1 MDETN
6 ELVRER
12 QKKLE
17 ALRALGIDPFGGKF
31 PKEFTPADLIQ
42 NFEDKKKVHTAGRL
56 GAMRFMGK
64 SVFCDLKDETGRIQ
78 LYVKKDHLSET
89 DAKVFDLLDIG
100 DLIGVEG
107 ELFKT
112 KTGEIS
118 VRVNHLQILSKKHW
132 RMRIDLLNRRNKL
145 MYIYMIMPK
154 SRIYQTD
161 TIFNL

>member
-42 NFEDKKKVHTAGRL
+42 NFEDKKKIRTAGRL

-112 KTGEIS
+112 KTGEVS
-118 VRVNHLQILSKKHW
+118 VRVNHLQILSKSLRPLPEKWHGLKDVEI
-132 RMRIDLLNRRNKL
+132 RYRQKIGRASCRERVCQ
-145 MYIYMIMPK
+145 YV
-154 SRIYQTD
+154 
-161 TIFNL
+161 